1 MTARRKFK
9 RANWDVLE
17 APDLWV
23 DDFQITKLVVP
34 ISDSY
39 RLPWY
44 QILVIFVSVLQL
56 LSVKGL
62 ERISCGNSVASVTV
76 TIMNT
81 GQEI

>member
-9 RANWDVLE
+9 RTNWDVLE

-39 RLPWY
+39 WLSWY
-44 QILVIFVSVLQL
+44 QILMIFVSVLQ